1 MILVLLDRK
10 FIKIMVLYN
19 KKIFIILLMYDRKFI
34 MILVLYFK
42 SGYGVWGNNVEGGC
56 IGNM

>member
-1 MILVLLDRK
+1 
-10 FIKIMVLYN
+10 MVLYN

-42 SGYGVWGNNVEGGC
+42 SGYGVWAWEL
-56 IGNM
+56 

>member
-1 MILVLLDRK
+1 
-10 FIKIMVLYN
+10 MVLYY

-42 SGYGVWGNNVEGGC
+42 SGYGVWAWEL
-56 IGNM
+56 